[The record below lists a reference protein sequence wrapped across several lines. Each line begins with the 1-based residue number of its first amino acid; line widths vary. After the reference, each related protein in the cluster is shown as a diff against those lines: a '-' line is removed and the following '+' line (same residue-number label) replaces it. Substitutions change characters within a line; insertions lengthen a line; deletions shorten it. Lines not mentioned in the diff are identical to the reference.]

1 MYIQIERERER
12 EREREID
19 RQIDRDRDRDICIY
33 ECIDI
38 HIPAARAD
46 KALTVERKLEEVL
59 PRSRTEWE
67 ARLATAHHV
76 LVGVNGAGGGGGV
89 AGGGGRQAE
98 ATENWEAVGAAGGG
112 EGAL

>member
-1 MYIQIERERER
+1 
-12 EREREID
+12 
-19 RQIDRDRDRDICIY
+19 
-33 ECIDI
+33 
-38 HIPAARAD
+38 
-46 KALTVERKLEEVL
+46 LTVERKLEEVL

-98 ATENWEAVGAAGGG
+98 ATENWEAVGAAGEGERALKLQVRCLCEAVGRGGG
-112 EGAL
+112 ENPNNICLNIL